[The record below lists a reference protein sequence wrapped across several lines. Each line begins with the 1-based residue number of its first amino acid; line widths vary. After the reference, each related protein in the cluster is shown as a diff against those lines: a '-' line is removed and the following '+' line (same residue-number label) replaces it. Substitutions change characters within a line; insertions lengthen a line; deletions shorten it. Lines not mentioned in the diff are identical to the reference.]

1 MNLGR
6 IMGATG
12 VVVCLIVVLY
22 GFGVLILGSMRETET
37 HRQSLETLAQ
47 TVAKNLRHQT
57 SNYAQIADNLS
68 RAPRVGMLLEVG
80 DKLQL
85 EAEAASLGDLIPGI
99 LTLRLLLPSMTKP
112 DQSKTPHMG
121 FADLEMVRTAI
132 KAVPKPMVHAY
143 RTANGHLAIAR
154 RVMMDDRVV
163 GVVLLSI
170 TTDFLSKAFATAK
183 VPGAL
188 QINQGSLNLAS
199 AGESALISDPETG
212 SVPVAGTDWQ
222 VRYWVP
228 TAIDSGWLELLA
240 ATLLAMVF
248 IGLSFLY
255 SGRWLKRMVL
265 NDQAVIARLASALFS
280 GKIQGNY
287 PVKLKEFEAL
297 VSKMTLLKRKGPVSL
312 AAAPQEQTA
321 FPDDLDEDLS
331 VASYLSVGTGIEV
344 ESKRQSSIPRSIFRA
359 YDIRGIVDD
368 SLTEDGVT
376 SIGCALGSEAQDCG
390 QQNVIIAR
398 DGRSTSP
405 RLSAALAKGLQQ
417 SGCNV
422 VDIGMVPTPVLYF
435 ATHFLDT
442 STGVM
447 VTGSHNPPEYNGLK
461 MVVNAETLSGERIQR
476 LRERIEKGDFLSGA
490 GTIESRDVVPDYVG
504 TIIDD
509 VQIGSPM
516 KVVMDCGNGVA
527 GKLGPVLMRTLGC
540 EVVELYCD
548 IDGSFPNH
556 HPDPSKPENLK
567 DLIDKVKQEQANIGI
582 AFDGDG
588 DRLGIVDSVGKII
601 WPDRQMMMFAADV
614 LSRQPGA
621 DIIFD
626 VKCSRNLS
634 KEIVK
639 HGGRPLMWKTGHSLI
654 KAKIKETGA
663 MLAGEMSGHIFF
675 SERWFG
681 FDDGLYAAARLIEI
695 LSADPRPSSEIFAEL
710 PDSVNTPEINVALQ
724 EGENIAFVEE
734 LMSKLPFPE
743 AKITDIDG
751 LRADFLHGWGLV
763 RASNTTPSLVLRF
776 EADSEEELSAI
787 QKKFKDVMI
796 QIKPDIELPF

>member
-1 MNLGR
+1 
-6 IMGATG
+6 
-12 VVVCLIVVLY
+12 
-22 GFGVLILGSMRETET
+22 
-37 HRQSLETLAQ
+37 
-47 TVAKNLRHQT
+47 
-57 SNYAQIADNLS
+57 
-68 RAPRVGMLLEVG
+68 
-80 DKLQL
+80 
-85 EAEAASLGDLIPGI
+85 
-99 LTLRLLLPSMTKP
+99 
-112 DQSKTPHMG
+112 
-121 FADLEMVRTAI
+121 MVRMAI
-132 KAVPKPMVHAY
+132 KEAPNPMVHAY
-143 RTANGHLAIAR
+143 RTANSHLAIAR
-154 RVMMDDRVV
+154 RVTMGDRVV

-170 TTDFLSKAFATAK
+170 TTDFLSKALAT
-183 VPGAL
+183 VNIPGAI
-188 QINQGSLNLAS
+188 QFNQGSLTLAL
-199 AGESALISDPETG
+199 AGDSALTSDPETG
-212 SVPVAGTDWQ
+212 SVPVAGTTWQ
-222 VRYWVP
+222 IRYWVP
-228 TAIDSGWLELLA
+228 TSIYSGWLELLA
-240 ATLLAMVF
+240 AMLLTLVF
-248 IGLSFLY
+248 IVLVFVY
-255 SGRWLKRMVL
+255 SGRWLKRMIL
-265 NDQAVIARLASALFS
+265 NDQDVIVRLTSALFS
-280 GKIQGNY
+280 GKKQGNY
-287 PVKLKEFEAL
+287 PVNLKEFELL
-297 VSKMTLLKRKGPVSL
+297 VSKIMQLQRKESIPSAKEVD
-312 AAAPQEQTA
+312 APA
-321 FPDDLDEDLS
+321 DFADDLDLS
-331 VASYLSVGTGIEV
+331 GASFLSAENGIEV
-344 ESKRQSSIPRSIFRA
+344 ESKHQSVIPESIFRA
-359 YDIRGIVDD
+359 YDIRGIADD
-368 SLTEDGVT
+368 SLTEDGVKA
-376 SIGCALGSEAQDCG
+376 IGHALGSEAQDCG

-435 ATHFLDT
+435 ATHFLEA

-447 VTGSHNPPEYNGLK
+447 VTGSHNPSEYNGLK
-461 MVVNAETLSGERIQR
+461 MVVNAETLSGDRIQQ
-476 LRERIEKGDFLSGA
+476 LRERIEVGDFLTGA

-540 EVVELYCD
+540 EVIELYCD
-548 IDGSFPNH
+548 IDGDFPNH
-556 HPDPSKPENLK
+556 HPDPSQPENLK

-588 DRLGIVDSVGKII
+588 DRLGIVDSLGKII

-634 KEIVK
+634 KEIVQ

-695 LSADPRPSSEIFAEL
+695 LSADPRPSSEIFAEF

-734 LMSKLPFPE
+734 LLSKSPFPE

-776 EADSEEELSAI
+776 EADSEEELFKI

-796 QIKPDIELPF
+796 QIRPDIELPF